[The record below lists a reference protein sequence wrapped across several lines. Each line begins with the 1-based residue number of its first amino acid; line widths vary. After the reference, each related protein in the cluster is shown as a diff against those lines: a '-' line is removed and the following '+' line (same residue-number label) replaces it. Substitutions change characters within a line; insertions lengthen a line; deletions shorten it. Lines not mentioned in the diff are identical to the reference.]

1 MIGLCLILYYIVT
14 EAYMGSENNDRG
26 LKITF
31 DSLNKELDNCTVKSM
46 LRNVNKSN
54 SLLQGFS
61 LLFL

>member
-1 MIGLCLILYYIVT
+1 
-14 EAYMGSENNDRG
+14 MGSENNDRG

-61 LLFL
+61 ILFL